1 MAQSGDVIDNPVQQH
16 SVKFIETSA
25 QSNGASLKLE
35 YTIQPGGKA
44 LPWHIHL
51 KQAEHFTVVS
61 GQLGI
66 RLDTFENITILN
78 VGEEIHIEAKRPHQF
93 YNASD
98 TEPVTAIFEVTPAG
112 EFETFLQTYY
122 GLARDGKIRKSQVPV
137 DLLQAAVLADIADT
151 YPVWGTFSAYIIRV
165 VLKIFGTFARLLGYK
180 ALPEQYK

>member
-1 MAQSGDVIDNPVQQH
+1 MAQAGDVIDNPVQQH
-16 SVKFIETSA
+16 SVKFIETTA

-35 YTIQPGGKA
+35 YTIQPDGNP

-61 GQLGI
+61 GQLGV

-98 TEPVTAIFEVTPAG
+98 TEPVTTIFEVTPAG
-112 EFETFLQTYY
+112 DFETFLKTYY
-122 GLARDGKIRKSQVPV
+122 GLARDGKIRNSQLPTN
-137 DLLQAAVLADIADT
+137 LLQAMVLADIADT
-151 YPVWGTFSAYIIRV
+151 YPAWGTFSAYVIAFI
-165 VLKIFGTFARLLGYK
+165 LKILGTFARLLGYK
-180 ALPEQYK
+180 ALPDQYK